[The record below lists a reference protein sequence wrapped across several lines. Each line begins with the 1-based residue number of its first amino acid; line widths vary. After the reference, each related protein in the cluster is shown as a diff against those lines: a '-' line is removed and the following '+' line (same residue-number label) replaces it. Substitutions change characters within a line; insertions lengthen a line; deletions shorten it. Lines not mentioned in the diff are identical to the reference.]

1 MSISLPTYTRREI
14 PLLSRRHRMWAII
27 GTGLRREL
35 RRPAAIVAVALGTL
49 STTVSS
55 IVFVLFAPFLNPGQP
70 LDLTFF
76 YTPASNITILFFV
89 TFMSAA
95 VGAGLIADDLN
106 TMALTLYLSRPL
118 TPADYLTAKAAIL
131 GPLVALIAV
140 LPLVITPLVAALLAL
155 FPWGIALEAMGL
167 SILVGFLFTA
177 FNTAVTL
184 FLSSLT
190 RRKAYAAAGVF
201 AMTFG
206 LTVPAEILAS
216 PGSLNNP
223 NLLYLSP
230 WEDFLALARA
240 AFGVTGGGIDWLPA
254 LAILLSVTALAAFI
268 TYARMRAMEVV
279 TG

>member
-1 MSISLPTYTRREI
+1 
-14 PLLSRRHRMWAII
+14 
-27 GTGLRREL
+27 
-35 RRPAAIVAVALGTL
+35 
-49 STTVSS
+49 
-55 IVFVLFAPFLNPGQP
+55 
-70 LDLTFF
+70 
-76 YTPASNITILFFV
+76 
-89 TFMSAA
+89 
-95 VGAGLIADDLN
+95 
-106 TMALTLYLSRPL
+106 MALTLYLSRPL

>member
-35 RRPAAIVAVALGTL
+35 RRPAAIVAVALGIA

-55 IVFVLFAPFLNPGQP
+55 IILVVLAPVFLQGQP

-76 YTPASNITILFFV
+76 YTPASNIAILFFV

-95 VGAGLIADDLN
+95 VGAGLIADDLDS
-106 TMALTLYLSRPL
+106 MALTLYLSRPL

-131 GPLVALIAV
+131 APLVALIAV

-167 SILVGFLFTA
+167 SIAVGALFTA
-177 FNTAVTL
+177 FYTAVTL

-201 AMTFG
+201 ALTFG

-216 PGSLNNP
+216 PGSVNNP

-230 WEDFLALARA
+230 WEDFLAVARA
-240 AFGVTGGGIDWLPA
+240 AFGTPGGQIDWLPA
-254 LAILLSVTALAAFI
+254 FAILLSVTILTAFV

>member
-1 MSISLPTYTRREI
+1 
-14 PLLSRRHRMWAII
+14 
-27 GTGLRREL
+27 
-35 RRPAAIVAVALGTL
+35 
-49 STTVSS
+49 
-55 IVFVLFAPFLNPGQP
+55 
-70 LDLTFF
+70 
-76 YTPASNITILFFV
+76 
-89 TFMSAA
+89 
-95 VGAGLIADDLN
+95 
-106 TMALTLYLSRPL
+106 
-118 TPADYLTAKAAIL
+118 
-131 GPLVALIAV
+131 
-140 LPLVITPLVAALLAL
+140 
-155 FPWGIALEAMGL
+155 MGL